1 MCAQWKLSKRAVIG
15 CGLSWCLKGAALI
28 GRRAKWRRDK
38 NLLKSVEKIEKEDWP
53 KMERGDF
60 PSSQGSDLSL
70 NETRSA
76 GGEGTLN
83 SNFKSN
89 EKIFKFLFRSS
100 KIK

>member
-15 CGLSWCLKGAALI
+15 WGLSWCLKRGALI

-53 KMERGDF
+53 KKMERGDF
-60 PSSQGSDLSL
+60 PSSQCSDLSL

-76 GGEGTLN
+76 GGEGA
-83 SNFKSN
+83 
-89 EKIFKFLFRSS
+89 
-100 KIK
+100 